1 MDFGRKI
8 GIYGVLSRIL
18 LPTGLRVFCA
28 NFFGQKVLLTLV
40 PENIYM
46 AKTAQNLKLGL

>member
-1 MDFGRKI
+1 MVFLGKI
-8 GIYGVLSRIL
+8 VVYGVLSRIL

-28 NFFGQKVLLTLV
+28 NLFGQKVLLTLV

-46 AKTAQNLKLGL
+46 AKNAQNLKLSL